1 MIERQQIEQTKGE
14 KVQAKFDELA
24 DAEAAV
30 ERLKAAGFAP
40 DRITLIT
47 HGGRTEAD
55 GTFVRGGIE
64 VAVLAD
70 DKADDAERILAQKR
84 DKAD

>member
-1 MIERQQIEQTKGE
+1 MAIERERIDATQGE
-14 KVQAKFDELA
+14 KVQARFDELA

-30 ERLKAAGFAP
+30 ERLKAAGFDP
-40 DRITLIT
+40 ETITLTT
-47 HGGRTEAD
+47 HGGHTEPD

-70 DKADDAERILAQKR
+70 QRADDAERVLSEKR
-84 DKAD
+84 